1 MKANKTDDGE
11 KEMDMFREEVTITLN
26 PFYCCGSGCCGP
38 LPGYSFICP
47 HCKRD
52 VQCRTGYPL
61 KVGQRL
67 NCRLCKGEITAVKQI
82 AEFIFEFEYDRVAS
96 AVWVGKG
103 LTVESEQDR
112 RSCFYSSQLGY
123 VFFLYAVY
131 SSCSS
136 RRIRNRSI
144 YSFPYPFS
152 RKTEAD
158 G

>member
-38 LPGYSFICP
+38 LPGYSFTCP

-96 AVWVGKG
+96 AV
-103 LTVESEQDR
+103 
-112 RSCFYSSQLGY
+112 
-123 VFFLYAVY
+123 
-131 SSCSS
+131 
-136 RRIRNRSI
+136 
-144 YSFPYPFS
+144 
-152 RKTEAD
+152 
-158 G
+158 